1 MMDKILFTI
10 KLHSVIDVI
19 TNSSTELFVGRNQSK
34 QAMDELIREI
44 YPNYLNEYEELLTID
59 DLTIEQL
66 NEYFDYTCSAHCF
79 PASKAE
85 MPVIPGFTF
94 EELYEEDNE
103 YGIVRGEQQYKL
115 RNNYMDLDL
124 DPDSW
129 YNPKSLITEE
139 NFEEMKRRLDPNK
152 EMLFLYSIDENPNW
166 DYQELLMNIMDRIH
180 LG

>member
-1 MMDKILFTI
+1 MRVMMDKILFTI

-44 YPNYLNEYEELLTID
+44 YPDYLNEYEELLTID

-66 NEYFDYTCSAHCF
+66 NQYFDYTCCSYCF
-79 PASKAE
+79 PSSKAQ
-85 MPVIPGFTF
+85 MPIIPGFTF

-103 YGIVRGEQQYKL
+103 YGIAWNGEQQYKL
-115 RNNYMDLDL
+115 RNNVINLEHEWDY
-124 DPDSW
+124 
-129 YNPKSLITEE
+129 SLITEE

-152 EMLFLYSIDENPNW
+152 EMLFLYSIIENPDW
-166 DYQELLMNIMDRIH
+166 DYQELLMNIMKRIH